1 MLDKERDNTVDLTVS
16 PAGQLLL
23 IDTSLSL
30 GRTRGSME
38 YAM

>member
-16 PAGQLLL
+16 PAGQVLL
-23 IDTSLSL
+23 TSLSL
-30 GRTRGSME
+30 GRIKGSIE